1 MKENK
6 KKQSVESPEL
16 FDKDKFFTLTEDLFL
31 ILDSDG
37 NVKWSN
43 PTVENLF
50 NDDDIDRNI
59 FAIIHPT
66 EIEKL
71 KKKLHQLASGITPS
85 SFEMKIEDKESGHR
99 WFLWNSVPYNE
110 NDLYYFAGTDITNQK
125 VNEEEIAA
133 RYIEA
138 YQKVRVGL
146 NTKAL
151 AAAPRVTETMEDII
165 SFIQALIDVG
175 MAYQSDGDV
184 YFKVAESEKYG
195 QLSNQKVDDLLVGA
209 RVDDHHGKD
218 SPIDFTL
225 WKKTEEG
232 IQWPS
237 PWGMGRPGWHTECV
251 VMIKK
256 EFGGSMID
264 IHGGGM
270 DLKFPHHE
278 NEIAQSMALYHH
290 PIAQTWMHNGM
301 LNIDGEK
308 MSKSLGNVL
317 WAKDVLDQLGGDT
330 VRWMMM
336 SAHYRAPLNINDET
350 IEQAKTELG
359 KIRAALKQAYV
370 KLQLAKVYLPRE
382 VNKEILIGFTSAM
395 DDDLNSP
402 NAMMEVFDA
411 VKQLNQLLR
420 VKDTDLAVVAQ
431 WVVAIETMIDI
442 FGIKIE
448 RIELS
453 EDDIS
458 LYDRWNQAKSAKDFA
473 KADEYRKDLTLRG
486 IL

>member
-1 MKENK
+1 MK
-6 KKQSVESPEL
+6 
-16 FDKDKFFTLTEDLFL
+16 
-31 ILDSDG
+31 
-37 NVKWSN
+37 
-43 PTVENLF
+43 LF
-50 NDDDIDRNI
+50 NSMSN
-59 FAIIHPT
+59 
-66 EIEKL
+66 
-71 KKKLHQLASGITPS
+71 
-85 SFEMKIEDKESGHR
+85 KIEDFIPKKPNEISMYVCGPT
-99 WFLWNSVPYNE
+99 VYNHAHIG
-110 NDLYYFAGTDITNQK
+110 NARPIIVFDTLRRYFEYLGFNVKYVSNYTDVDDKIITKAIEEK
-125 VNEEEIAA
+125 VSEEEIAA

-138 YQKVRVGL
+138 YQKVREGL
-146 NTKAL
+146 NTKVL
-151 AAAPRVTETMEDII
+151 AATPRVTETMDDII

-175 MAYQSDGDV
+175 VAYQSEGDV
-184 YFKVAESEKYG
+184 YFKVSESEKYG

-209 RVDDHHGKD
+209 RIDDHHAKE

-225 WKKTEEG
+225 WKRTDEG
-232 IQWPS
+232 IQWSS

-290 PIAQTWMHNGM
+290 PIAQMWMHNGM

-317 WAKDVLDQLGGDT
+317 WAKDILNQLGGDT

-336 SAHYRAPLNINDET
+336 SAHYRAPLNINEET

-370 KLQLAKVYLPRE
+370 KLQLAKVDFPKKINR
-382 VNKEILIGFTSAM
+382 EILNGFTSAM
-395 DDDLNSP
+395 EDDLNSP
-402 NAMMEVFDA
+402 NAMMEIFDA
-411 VKQLNQLLR
+411 VKQLNQLMR
-420 VKDTDLAVVAQ
+420 VKDADLITVAQ
-431 WVVAIETMIDI
+431 RVVAIETMIDI
-442 FGIKIE
+442 FGIKIG

-453 EDDIS
+453 EDDIHM
-458 LYDRWNQAKSAKDFA
+458 YDLWNQAKSEKDFV
-473 KADEYRKDLTLRG
+473 KADEYRKALTQRG

>member
-1 MKENK
+1 MK
-6 KKQSVESPEL
+6 
-16 FDKDKFFTLTEDLFL
+16 
-31 ILDSDG
+31 
-37 NVKWSN
+37 
-43 PTVENLF
+43 LF
-50 NDDDIDRNI
+50 NSMSN
-59 FAIIHPT
+59 
-66 EIEKL
+66 
-71 KKKLHQLASGITPS
+71 
-85 SFEMKIEDKESGHR
+85 KIEDFIPKKPNEVSMYVCGPT
-99 WFLWNSVPYNE
+99 VYNHAHIG
-110 NDLYYFAGTDITNQK
+110 NARPIIVFDTLRRYFEYLGFNVKYVSNYTDVDDKIIAKAIEEK

-138 YQKVRVGL
+138 YQKVREGL

-151 AAAPRVTETMEDII
+151 AATPRVTETMEDII
-165 SFIQALIDVG
+165 AFIQALIDAG
-175 MAYQSDGDV
+175 MAYESEGDV
-184 YFKVAESEKYG
+184 YFKVSESEKYG

-209 RVDDHHGKD
+209 RIDDHHGKE

-225 WKKTEEG
+225 WKKTDEG

-256 EFGGSMID
+256 EFDGSMID

-290 PIAQTWMHNGM
+290 PIAQMWMHNGM

-317 WAKDVLDQLGGDT
+317 WAKDILDQLGGDT

-336 SAHYRAPLNINDET
+336 SAHYRAPLNINEET

-370 KLQLAKVYLPRE
+370 KLQLAEVDLPKD
-382 VNKEILIGFTSAM
+382 VNKRILSGFSLAM
-395 DDDLNSP
+395 EDDLNSP
-402 NAMMEVFDA
+402 NAMMEIFDA

-420 VKDTDLAVVAQ
+420 VKDTNLAVVAQ
-431 WVVAIETMIDI
+431 WIVAIETMIDI
-442 FGIKIE
+442 FGIRIE
-448 RIELS
+448 RITLS
-453 EDDIS
+453 KDDIR
-458 LYDRWNQAKSAKDFA
+458 LYELWNQAKSEKDFV
-473 KADEYRKDLTLRG
+473 KADEYRKALTQRG

>member
-1 MKENK
+1 MK
-6 KKQSVESPEL
+6 
-16 FDKDKFFTLTEDLFL
+16 
-31 ILDSDG
+31 
-37 NVKWSN
+37 
-43 PTVENLF
+43 LF
-50 NDDDIDRNI
+50 NSMSN
-59 FAIIHPT
+59 
-66 EIEKL
+66 
-71 KKKLHQLASGITPS
+71 
-85 SFEMKIEDKESGHR
+85 KIEDFIPKKPNEVSMYVCGPTVYNHAHIGNARPIIVFDTLRRYFEYSG
-99 WFLWNSVPYNE
+99 FSVKYVSN
-110 NDLYYFAGTDITNQK
+110 YTDVDDKIIAKAIEEK

-138 YQKVRVGL
+138 YQKVREGL

-151 AAAPRVTETMEDII
+151 AATPRVTETMEDII

-175 MAYQSDGDV
+175 MAYESDGDV
-184 YFKVAESEKYG
+184 YFKVSESEKYG

-209 RVDDHHGKD
+209 RIDDHHGKE

-225 WKKTEEG
+225 WKKTDEG

-290 PIAQTWMHNGM
+290 PIAQMWMHNGM

-317 WAKDVLDQLGGDT
+317 WAKDILDQLGGDT

-336 SAHYRAPLNINDET
+336 SAHYRAPLNINEET

-370 KLQLAKVYLPRE
+370 KLQLAEVDLPRD
-382 VNKEILIGFTSAM
+382 VNKGILSGFSLAM
-395 DDDLNSP
+395 EDDLNSP
-402 NAMMEVFDA
+402 NAMMEIFDA
-411 VKQLNQLLR
+411 VKQLNLLLR

-431 WVVAIETMIDI
+431 WIVAIETMIDI
-442 FGIKIE
+442 FGIKVE
-448 RIELS
+448 RITLSKEDIRLYEL
-453 EDDIS
+453 
-458 LYDRWNQAKSAKDFA
+458 WNLAKSEKDFV
-473 KADEYRKDLTLRG
+473 KADEYRKALTQRG

>member
-1 MKENK
+1 MK
-6 KKQSVESPEL
+6 
-16 FDKDKFFTLTEDLFL
+16 
-31 ILDSDG
+31 
-37 NVKWSN
+37 
-43 PTVENLF
+43 LF
-50 NDDDIDRNI
+50 NSMSN
-59 FAIIHPT
+59 
-66 EIEKL
+66 
-71 KKKLHQLASGITPS
+71 
-85 SFEMKIEDKESGHR
+85 KIEDFIPKKPNEISMYVCGPT
-99 WFLWNSVPYNE
+99 VYNHAHIG
-110 NDLYYFAGTDITNQK
+110 NARPIIVFDTLRRYFEYLGFNVKYVSNYTDVDDKIITKAIEEK
-125 VNEEEIAA
+125 VSEEEIAA

-138 YQKVRVGL
+138 YQKVREGL
-146 NTKAL
+146 NTKVL
-151 AAAPRVTETMEDII
+151 AATPRVTETMDDII
-165 SFIQALIDVG
+165 SFIQALIEVG
-175 MAYQSDGDV
+175 VAYQSEGDV
-184 YFKVAESEKYG
+184 YFKVSESEKYG

-209 RVDDHHGKD
+209 RIDDHHAKE

-225 WKKTEEG
+225 WKRTDEG
-232 IQWPS
+232 IQWSS

-290 PIAQTWMHNGM
+290 PIAQMWMHNGM

-317 WAKDVLDQLGGDT
+317 WAKDILNQLGGDT

-336 SAHYRAPLNINDET
+336 SAHYRAPLNINEET

-370 KLQLAKVYLPRE
+370 KLQLAKVDFPKKINR
-382 VNKEILIGFTSAM
+382 EILNGFTSAM
-395 DDDLNSP
+395 EDDLNSP
-402 NAMMEVFDA
+402 NAMMEIFDA
-411 VKQLNQLLR
+411 VKQLNQLMR
-420 VKDTDLAVVAQ
+420 VKDADLITVAQ

-442 FGIKIE
+442 FGIKID

-453 EDDIS
+453 EDDIHM
-458 LYDRWNQAKSAKDFA
+458 YDLWNQAKSEKDFV
-473 KADEYRKDLTLRG
+473 KADEYRKALTQRG

>member
-1 MKENK
+1 MKLFNSMSNK
-6 KKQSVESPEL
+6 IEPFTPKKPNEVSMYVCGPTVYNHAHIGNARPIIV
-16 FDKDKFFTLTEDLFL
+16 FDTLRRYFEYLGF
-31 ILDSDG
+31 
-37 NVKWSN
+37 NVKYVSN
-43 PTVENLF
+43 YTDV
-50 NDDDIDRNI
+50 DDKII
-59 FAIIHPT
+59 AKAI
-66 EIEKL
+66 EEKV
-71 KKKLHQLASGITPS
+71 S
-85 SFEMKIEDKESGHR
+85 
-99 WFLWNSVPYNE
+99 
-110 NDLYYFAGTDITNQK
+110 
-125 VNEEEIAA
+125 EEEVAA

-138 YQKVRVGL
+138 YQKVREGL
-146 NTKAL
+146 NTKVL
-151 AAAPRVTETMEDII
+151 AATPRVTETMDDII
-165 SFIQALIDVG
+165 SFIQALIDIG
-175 MAYQSDGDV
+175 MAYESEGDV

-209 RVDDHHGKD
+209 RIDEHHGKE

-232 IQWPS
+232 IRWPS

-256 EFGGSMID
+256 EFDGSMID

-278 NEIAQSMALYHH
+278 NEIAQSMALFNH
-290 PIAQTWMHNGM
+290 PIAQLWMHNGM

-308 MSKSLGNVL
+308 MSKSVGNVL
-317 WAKDVLDQLGGDT
+317 WAKDILEQLGGDT
-330 VRWMMM
+330 IRWMMM

-350 IEQAKTELG
+350 IEQSKTELN

-370 KLQLAKVYLPRE
+370 KLQLAKVDLQKD
-382 VNKEILIGFTSAM
+382 VNKEILKGFSLAM
-395 DDDLNSP
+395 EDDLNSP
-402 NAMMEVFDA
+402 NAMMEIFDA

-420 VKDTDLAVVAQ
+420 VKDADLPVVAQ

-448 RIELS
+448 RLELTD
-453 EDDIS
+453 EDS
-458 LYDRWNQAKSAKDFA
+458 RLYDRWNQAKSEKDFE
-473 KADEYRKDLTLRG
+473 KADEYRKALTQRG

>member
-1 MKENK
+1 MK
-6 KKQSVESPEL
+6 
-16 FDKDKFFTLTEDLFL
+16 
-31 ILDSDG
+31 
-37 NVKWSN
+37 
-43 PTVENLF
+43 LF
-50 NDDDIDRNI
+50 NSMSN
-59 FAIIHPT
+59 
-66 EIEKL
+66 
-71 KKKLHQLASGITPS
+71 
-85 SFEMKIEDKESGHR
+85 KIEDFIPKKPNEISMYVCGPT
-99 WFLWNSVPYNE
+99 VYNHAHIG
-110 NDLYYFAGTDITNQK
+110 NARPIIVFDTLRRYFEYLGFNVKYVSNYTDVDDKIITKAIEEK
-125 VNEEEIAA
+125 VSEEEIAA

-138 YQKVRVGL
+138 YQKVREGL
-146 NTKAL
+146 NTKVL
-151 AAAPRVTETMEDII
+151 AATPRVTETMDDII
-165 SFIQALIDVG
+165 SFIQALIEVG
-175 MAYQSDGDV
+175 VAYQSEGDV
-184 YFKVAESEKYG
+184 YFKVSESEKYG

-209 RVDDHHGKD
+209 RIDDHHAKE

-225 WKKTEEG
+225 WKRTDEG
-232 IQWPS
+232 IQWSS

-290 PIAQTWMHNGM
+290 PIAQMWMHNGM

-317 WAKDVLDQLGGDT
+317 WAKDILNQLGGDT

-336 SAHYRAPLNINDET
+336 SAHYRAPLNINEET

-370 KLQLAKVYLPRE
+370 KLQLAKVDFPKKINR
-382 VNKEILIGFTSAM
+382 EILNGFTSAM
-395 DDDLNSP
+395 EDDLNSP
-402 NAMMEVFDA
+402 NAMMEIFDA
-411 VKQLNQLLR
+411 VKQLNQLMR
-420 VKDTDLAVVAQ
+420 VKDADLITVAQ
-431 WVVAIETMIDI
+431 WVVAIETMIGI

-453 EDDIS
+453 EDDIHM
-458 LYDRWNQAKSAKDFA
+458 YDLWNQAKSEKDFV
-473 KADEYRKDLTLRG
+473 KADEYRKALTQRG

>member
-1 MKENK
+1 MK
-6 KKQSVESPEL
+6 
-16 FDKDKFFTLTEDLFL
+16 
-31 ILDSDG
+31 
-37 NVKWSN
+37 
-43 PTVENLF
+43 LF
-50 NDDDIDRNI
+50 NSMSN
-59 FAIIHPT
+59 
-66 EIEKL
+66 
-71 KKKLHQLASGITPS
+71 
-85 SFEMKIEDKESGHR
+85 KIEDFIPKKPNEISMYVCGPT
-99 WFLWNSVPYNE
+99 VYNHAHIG
-110 NDLYYFAGTDITNQK
+110 NARPIIVFDTLRRYFEYLGFNVKYVSNYTDVDDKIITKAIEEK
-125 VNEEEIAA
+125 VSEEEIAA

-138 YQKVRVGL
+138 YQKVREGL
-146 NTKAL
+146 NTKVL
-151 AAAPRVTETMEDII
+151 AATPRVTETMDDII

-175 MAYQSDGDV
+175 VAYQSEGDV
-184 YFKVAESEKYG
+184 YFKVSESEKYG

-209 RVDDHHGKD
+209 RIDDHHAKE

-225 WKKTEEG
+225 WKRTDEG
-232 IQWPS
+232 IQWSS

-290 PIAQTWMHNGM
+290 PIAQMWMHNGM

-317 WAKDVLDQLGGDT
+317 WAKDILNQLGGDT

-336 SAHYRAPLNINDET
+336 SAHYRAPLNINEET

-370 KLQLAKVYLPRE
+370 KLQLAKVDFPKKINR
-382 VNKEILIGFTSAM
+382 EILNGFTSAM
-395 DDDLNSP
+395 EDDLNSP
-402 NAMMEVFDA
+402 NAMMEIFDA
-411 VKQLNQLLR
+411 VKQLNQLMR
-420 VKDTDLAVVAQ
+420 VKDADLITVAQ

-453 EDDIS
+453 EDDIH
-458 LYDRWNQAKSAKDFA
+458 LYDLWNQAKSEKDFV
-473 KADEYRKDLTLRG
+473 KADEYRKALTQRG